1 MNIHNFHQL
10 LKETAIT
17 KYIAREDLHKYL
29 KQRPDGSEYSP
40 VINLFTSSIIQA
52 VKDRDKKYFTG
63 YKMKNKNGDTIYINL
78 FEEDCEVLCLDSDK
92 VMYWI
97 EKFWKCADA

>member
-1 MNIHNFHQL
+1 MNIQNFHQL
-10 LKETAIT
+10 LKEMALT
-17 KYIAREDLHKYL
+17 KYIEREDLHKYV
-29 KQRPDGSEYSP
+29 KERPDGSEYSP
-40 VINLFTSSIIQA
+40 VINLFTSQIIQA
-52 VKDRDKKYFTG
+52 VKDQDKRYF
-63 YKMKNKNGDTIYINL
+63 KSDI